1 MKLTR
6 RPVVVSALALIGL
19 GIAGGVA
26 VEAPRLLRRRA
37 RSPYDDITD
46 QLPRETAALAV
57 GRAALAR
64 QGAFDAAKTANSL
77 RARNGTLAR
86 MAHEDSAHGQMLE
99 AGGWV
104 LPQSLGLA
112 CALLAD
118 QAMRRA
124 G

>member
-19 GIAGGVA
+19 GVAGGIA

-37 RSPYDDITD
+37 RTPFDDITD
-46 QLPRETAALAV
+46 QLPREDVAVTVGKAVLAD
-57 GRAALAR
+57 
-64 QGAFDAAKTANSL
+64 QHDFGATKTANVL
-77 RARNGTLAR
+77 RARSGSLVR
-86 MAHEDSAHGQMLE
+86 MAREDCAHGQMLE

-104 LPQSLGLA
+104 LPQSLALA
-112 CALLAD
+112 CAVLAD
-118 QAMRRA
+118 QAGSA

>member
-19 GIAGGVA
+19 GVAGGIA
-26 VEAPRLLRRRA
+26 VEAPRLLRRRV

-46 QLPRETAALAV
+46 QLGQEAASVTVGKAVLA
-57 GRAALAR
+57 GQRD
-64 QGAFDAAKTANSL
+64 FDAAKTTNAL
-77 RARNGTLAR
+77 RARNGSLAR
-86 MAHEDSAHGQMLE
+86 MAHEDSVRGRMLE
-99 AGGWV
+99 ADGWV

-112 CALLAD
+112 CAVLAD

>member
-19 GIAGGVA
+19 GIAGGIA

-37 RSPYDDITD
+37 RTPFDDITD
-46 QLPRETAALAV
+46 QLPRE
-57 GRAALAR
+57 
-64 QGAFDAAKTANSL
+64 DAAVTVGKAVIAGQRDFGAEKTANAL
-77 RARNGTLAR
+77 RARSGSLVR
-86 MAHEDSAHGQMLE
+86 MARQDCARGHMLE

-104 LPQSLGLA
+104 MPQSLALA
-112 CALLAD
+112 CAVLAD
-118 QAMRRA
+118 QTGPA

>member
-6 RPVVVSALALIGL
+6 RPVVLSALALIGL
-19 GIAGGVA
+19 GVAGGIA
-26 VEAPRLLRRRA
+26 VEAPRLLRRRV

-46 QLPRETAALAV
+46 QLEQETAAVTVGKAVLA
-57 GRAALAR
+57 GRSDFA
-64 QGAFDAAKTANSL
+64 AAKTANSL

-86 MAHEDSAHGQMLE
+86 MAHEDSTHGRMLE

-104 LPQSLGLA
+104 LPQSLALA

-118 QAMRRA
+118 QTMRRA